1 MRQWIRL
8 AALAAA
14 GACMLVVGIAQAAA
28 TTTIGTAHKYKYV
41 QNTISVSGVGTPY
54 TNGAACGPGFIA
66 ASGGTNITGNAGEPR
81 MTGSFTSGTHDAWHS
96 AGFNTGFGKNVTTVG
111 LCRPDT
117 ADIAYVQQ
125 KKTLPAAPS
134 TVGAQ
139 ATCPGDRVLLSG
151 GVTVQGPL
159 SQVRVSRSYPDGT
172 QRAWKAKVVNHN
184 GGQRSFWVFAECLP
198 PTVVLTYSQSGI
210 ILAPSPSGVFL
221 DMPCQSGT
229 VPVSG
234 GASWNGD
241 QTQVHL
247 GASGPIDSGGGVSS
261 IPDVAW
267 RLGVAND
274 TGANKTVTAYVVC
287 AKA

>member
-1 MRQWIRL
+1 L
-8 AALAAA
+8 VAVV
-14 GACMLVVGIAQAAA
+14 VVGFVALQVTQAAA

-41 QNTISVSGVGTPY
+41 QNTISVGGVGTPF
-54 TNGAACGPGFIA
+54 TNSASCGPGFIA
-66 ASGGTNITGNAGEPR
+66 ASGGMLMTGNSGESR
-81 MTGSFTSGTHDAWHS
+81 MTGNFTAGTHGSWQS
-96 AGFNTGFGKNVTTVG
+96 AGLNTGFGKNNTTVG

-134 TVGAQ
+134 VAGAQ
-139 ATCPGDRVLLSG
+139 ATCPGDRLLLSG

-159 SQVRVSRSYPDGT
+159 SQVRVSRSYPDGP

-184 GGQRSFWVFAECLP
+184 GGERSFWVFAECLP
-198 PTVVLTYSQSGI
+198 ATVSLTYAQSSI
-210 ILAPSPSGVFL
+210 ILAPSPSGIFL
-221 DMPCQSGT
+221 DMPCQAGT

-241 QTQVHL
+241 QTQVHI
-247 GASGPIDSGGGVSS
+247 GSSGPIDTAGGVSS
-261 IPDVAW
+261 IPDAVW
-267 RLGVAND
+267 RIGAAND
-274 TGANKTVTAYVVC
+274 TGANKTATAYVVC

>member
-1 MRQWIRL
+1 MKAVRRATVL
-8 AALAAA
+8 ALVALGVMALQATAA
-14 GACMLVVGIAQAAA
+14 GA

-41 QNTISVSGVGTPY
+41 QNTISVSGGGTPF
-54 TNGAACGPGFIA
+54 TNSAACGPGFIA
-66 ASGGTNITGNAGEPR
+66 ASGGMLMTGNAGEPR
-81 MTGSFTSGTHDAWHS
+81 MTGNFTAGTHGAWQS
-96 AGFNTGFGKNVTTVG
+96 AGFNTGFGKNTTTVG

-139 ATCPGDRVLLSG
+139 ATCPGDRLLLSG

-159 SQVRVSRSYPDGT
+159 SQVRVSRSFPDGA
-172 QRAWKAKVVNHN
+172 QRAWKAKVVNHT
-184 GGQRSFWVFAECLP
+184 GGERSFWVFAECLP
-198 PTVVLTYSQSGI
+198 ATVSLAYWQSSL
-210 ILAPSPSGVFL
+210 ILAPSPSGIFI
-221 DMPCQSGT
+221 DMPCQAGT

-241 QTQVHL
+241 QTQAHI
-247 GASGPIDSGGGVSS
+247 GSSGPIDSGGGVSS
-261 IPDVAW
+261 IPDAVW

-274 TGANKTVTAYVVC
+274 TGANKTVTGYVVC